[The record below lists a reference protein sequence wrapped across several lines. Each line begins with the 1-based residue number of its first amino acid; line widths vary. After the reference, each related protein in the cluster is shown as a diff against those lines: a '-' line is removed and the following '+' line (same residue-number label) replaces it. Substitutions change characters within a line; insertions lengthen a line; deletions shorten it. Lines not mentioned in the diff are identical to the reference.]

1 MQLLMLS
8 SGKCEIGNIFISQH
22 DNYVKHTA
30 NAVKQFQM
38 SLKDPGE
45 LPEDCIKKLQES
57 LLKRVQTELKDNCG
71 CIRYWLSCMSKLS

>member
-8 SGKCEIGNIFISQH
+8 SGKCEIGNIFISQL

-38 SLKDPGE
+38 PLKDPGE
-45 LPEDCIKKLQES
+45 LF
-57 LLKRVQTELKDNCG
+57 LK
-71 CIRYWLSCMSKLS
+71 IA